1 MTFVFEVIIGLVP
14 PLKGAFD
21 KFNIIPPQNNW
32 DFYTIRSVCMSKD
45 CMPSYTF

>member
-21 KFNIIPPQNNW
+21 KFNIIPPSPQKKLG
-32 DFYTIRSVCMSKD
+32 FLYH
-45 CMPSYTF
+45 

>member
-21 KFNIIPPQNNW
+21 KFNIIPPKKKKSW
-32 DFYTIRSVCMSKD
+32 DFLYH
-45 CMPSYTF
+45 